1 MTTPFENFV
10 NTALGKSVSADVT
23 LPTANDIPVF
33 TGIGRQVTGKTKAEL
48 GLALTTDLDTDGTL
62 TANSDTKYPSQKAV
76 KTYADTKQAADATL
90 TALAGLDGTAGVLVE
105 TAADTFTKRTITG
118 TASQVT
124 VTNGD
129 GVAGNPTISLPASG
143 VTAGAYGS
151 ASAIPVPVIDAYGR
165 ITSITTVEPIGKTSP
180 YILPTTSFTAAAN
193 RRYSL
198 INAAFGSLDITMPT
212 TPSDG
217 DTVEVYLAGLPA
229 FNTVRFAKSDKDF
242 LYAGSGTQHVQPSS
256 GNLVATYI
264 WTFSATN
271 NCWLQTI
278 QALESGFTSTGF
290 TIVDT
295 TVFNK
300 KAKFN
305 VSGITAGQTRTI
317 TVPDANVDLGTL
329 PSVAT
334 TDSNVLSGT
343 RTRILGGSSN
353 TVSGT
358 DNVVV
363 TGSNNALSASNQVVL
378 NGDFIAD
385 VTWNGAVVTA
395 GTAGSATY
403 RKTVS
408 VTTALTGATFWGTH
422 LATACIADGAFG
434 YVGVYSAATV
444 PKSYLSV
451 YADIGGVATF
461 STIGIHTLTIIGRTA
476 NGGASTV
483 NSGYRFAGKRRV
495 VVNNTGGTVTVDITT
510 EGTDYNPAGA
520 VTMGITNDAGK
531 LKIAPFFTNESASET
546 SSVWNVLV
554 ESVYTTL

>member
-10 NTALGKSVSADVT
+10 NIALGKSVSADVT
-23 LPTANDIPVF
+23 LPTANEIPVF
-33 TGIGRQVTGKTKAEL
+33 TGIGRQVTGKTIAEL

-334 TDSNVLSGT
+334 TDFNTLSGT
-343 RTRILGGSSN
+343 RTRIVGGSHN

-363 TGSNNALSASNQVVL
+363 TGSNNALSASGQVVL
-378 NGDFIAD
+378 TGDFIAD
-385 VTWNGAVVTA
+385 VTWNCAVVTA

-408 VTTALTGATFWGTH
+408 VTTALMGATLWGSH
-422 LATACIADGAFG
+422 LLTACTTGG
-434 YVGVYSAATV
+434 LYSATTV
-444 PKSYLSV
+444 PKSYLSI
-451 YADIGGVATF
+451 YADIDGTETF

-476 NGGASTV
+476 NTAGSTI
-483 NSGYRFAGKRRV
+483 NSGYRFVGKRRV
-495 VVNNTGGTVTVDITT
+495 VVSFTSMVATVDITT

-520 VTMGITNDAGK
+520 VTMDITNDGGK
-531 LKIAPFFTNESASET
+531 LRIAPFFTSEVADFT
-546 SSVWNVLV
+546 SSIWNVLV